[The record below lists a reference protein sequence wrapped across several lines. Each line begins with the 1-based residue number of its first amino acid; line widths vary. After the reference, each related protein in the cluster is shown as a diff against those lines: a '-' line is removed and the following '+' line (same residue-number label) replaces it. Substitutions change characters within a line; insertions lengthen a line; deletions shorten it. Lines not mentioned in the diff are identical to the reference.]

1 MSENTQKVI
10 IGLPE
15 IMSLFWYSRKK
26 EAKIDIEN
34 MEITTYIDGNANT
47 QKFHRVKKYE
57 LFAVLRYFVSSLI
70 ILMLMNFD
78 ITIQNEIGLISAAV
92 TMILW
97 HKWGNDHRI
106 ILNIGEL
113 KLSVYATMLLSIA
126 MALFF
131 STIIGLFTHTTTYIG
146 GAVQWSLIAILSYET
161 VFSFLA
167 EEFQHLRKVYVHKLP
182 NYIPRYFKLPDDQN
196 SQKYARVAKKK
207 IDAKIYLVA
216 AGLAFIGSVG
226 LVYHGVI
233 ALKENRAQKVAIE
246 KYNTEQHLAALKL
259 QAEQNGSIQTIIRY
273 EKIKLSPDVE
283 ELHRELNIPADFKE
297 IKEVTYPWEQG
308 YRGAYTTIIKPPK
321 EMGSQ

>member
-1 MSENTQKVI
+1 MSENTHKGI
-10 IGLPE
+10 IELPE

-26 EAKIDIEN
+26 EAEIDIEN
-34 MEITTYIDGNANT
+34 MEITTYIDSNANT

-57 LFAVLRYFVSSLI
+57 LFAVLRYFVSSLF

-78 ITIQNEIGLISAAV
+78 ITIQNEIGLIAAAV

-106 ILNIGEL
+106 IFNIGEL
-113 KLSVYATMLLSIA
+113 KLSAYAIMLLSMA

-131 STIIGLFTHTTTYIG
+131 STIIGLFTHTNTYIG
-146 GAVQWSLIAILSYET
+146 GAAQWSLIAILSYKT

-167 EEFQHLRKVYVHKLP
+167 EEFQQLRKVYVYKLP

-207 IDAKIYLVA
+207 IDTKIYLVA

-246 KYNTEQHLAALKL
+246 KYNAEQHLADLKL
-259 QAEQNGSIQTIIRY
+259 QAEQNGSVQTIIRY

-283 ELHRELNIPADFKE
+283 ELHRKLNIPVEYKE
-297 IKEVTYPWEQG
+297 IKTVTYPWEPG
-308 YRGAYTTIIKPPK
+308 YRGCYTTVIKPLK
-321 EMGSQ
+321 EENQ